1 MNIQEVLLQENQNK
15 KFLCR
20 DNGMIVRND
29 GGNLLCLQKTFDD
42 GTQNWANCFISKVW
56 INANYELIG

>member
-1 MNIQEVLLQENQNK
+1 MTIQEVLLQENQNR

-29 GGNLLCLQKTFDD
+29 GGSLLYLQKTFDD
-42 GTQNWANCFISKVW
+42 GAQNWVNCLISKVW
-56 INANYELIG
+56 INANYEIIN